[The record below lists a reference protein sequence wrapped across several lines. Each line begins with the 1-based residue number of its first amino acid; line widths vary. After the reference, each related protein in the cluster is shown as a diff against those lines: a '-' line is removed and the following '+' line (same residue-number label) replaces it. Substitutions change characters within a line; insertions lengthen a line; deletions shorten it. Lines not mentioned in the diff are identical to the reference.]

1 MQPLTWDR
9 RPDGLRAPALVCAFK
24 GWNDA
29 GDAASTAVR
38 WLRDRWT
45 PDPLAEIDAED
56 FFDFTA
62 TRPQARLDENDQRHI
77 VWPSTDLWH
86 GVVGGRP
93 CVLALGVEP
102 HLRWRTYCEQM
113 LGILDR
119 VDAHLFVTLGAN
131 LREVPHT
138 RDVPVSGSATDPA
151 LGARLGFAPS
161 RYEGA
166 TGIVGVI
173 HDACRRKGIASVSLW
188 ASVPTYVHA
197 APSPKAALALVD
209 RVAEILDVSVSTTDL
224 QIASAAYERQITEV
238 VAGDTDMSEYL
249 TRLEEHYQGEQ
260 DVPST
265 ASLVE
270 EVERFLR
277 EQHGD

>member
-1 MQPLTWDR
+1 MDHVRWADEPELHN
-9 RPDGLRAPALVCAFK
+9 PIVIAAFE

-45 PDPLAEIDAED
+45 PDPLAEIDAEE

-77 VWPSTDLWH
+77 IWPSTDLWH

-102 HLRWRTYCEQM
+102 HLKWRTYCEQM

-119 VDAHLFVTLGAN
+119 LDAHLFVTLGAN
-131 LREVPHT
+131 LREVPHS
-138 RDVPVSGSATDPA
+138 RSVPVSGSATDPA
-151 LGARLGFAPS
+151 LGARLGFAAS

-173 HDACRRKGIASVSLW
+173 HDACRRHGIASLSLW

-197 APSPKAALALVD
+197 APSPKAALALVN
-209 RVAEILDVSVSTTDL
+209 RVAEILDVPVSTTDL

-238 VAGDTDMSEYL
+238 VSGDAEMSEYL
-249 TRLEEHYQGEQ
+249 DRLEAHYQDEQ
-260 DVPST
+260 EVPST

-277 EQHGD
+277 EQQGE